1 MSEKDAEVIVIGGGP
16 AGSVL
21 AAKLARASRRVT
33 LFEKEHFPRFH
44 IGESLLPCSVPL
56 FEELGVRPELDR
68 AGFLRKYAA
77 EFVSADGSKRK
88 RYAFADG
95 MLPGS
100 ESAYEVERA
109 EFDRVLLEHAARSGA
124 RVQQGV
130 EVVAFRCDAREG
142 VEVTV
147 RDAAGKQRTE
157 RAEILVDASGQQ
169 AFAAKKLGLRQMD
182 AELKNFAVFSHF
194 EGAVRERGAREG
206 DISIVLTPL
215 GWWWVIPLKGDRTSA
230 GLVTSVR
237 ALGGRKA
244 DQAFFEQQ
252 IAETPY
258 LRQRF
263 EGAARVMPVR
273 SVSDYSY
280 VTRSL
285 IADRLL
291 LVGDAG
297 AFIDPVFSTGVHIA
311 VRGAFEAAS
320 AVERALDER
329 RFAASHFRR
338 YERRMRRFVADY
350 RRFVKGFYR
359 PEFAE
364 LLLHPSDV
372 LDLRAAITSLLAGH
386 GTGHL
391 GIRLRLSVFYLLAR
405 LNRHLLLTPRLP
417 GRREAAAQR

>member
-1 MSEKDAEVIVIGGGP
+1 MSENGAEVIVIGGGP

-21 AAKLARASRRVT
+21 AAKLARASRRVV
-33 LFEKEHFPRFH
+33 LFEKERFPRFH

-77 EFVSADGSKRK
+77 EFVSADGTHRK

-95 MLPGS
+95 MLPGAA
-100 ESAYEVERA
+100 SAYEVERA
-109 EFDRVLLEHAARSGA
+109 EFDRVLLEHAERSGA
-124 RVQQGV
+124 RVEQGV
-130 EVVAFRCDAREG
+130 EVVSFRCDAQKG
-142 VEVTV
+142 VDVVV
-147 RDAAGKQRTE
+147 RDAAGNERTE
-157 RAEILVDASGQQ
+157 HAEILVDASGQQ
-169 AFAAKKLGLRQMD
+169 AFVAKKLGLREMD

-194 EGAVRERGAREG
+194 DGAFRERGAREG

-215 GWWWVIPLKGDRTSA
+215 GWWWVIPLKGDRTSV
-230 GLVTSVR
+230 GLVTSSR
-237 ALGGRKA
+237 ALGGRKP

-252 IAETPY
+252 IEDTPY
-258 LRQRF
+258 LKQRF
-263 EGAARVMPVR
+263 AGATRVMPVR

-285 IADRLL
+285 IGDRLL
-291 LVGDAG
+291 MVGDAG

-311 VRGAFEAAS
+311 VRGAFEAAAS
-320 AVERALDER
+320 VERALDER
-329 RFAASHFRR
+329 RFAASRFRP
-338 YERRMRRFVADY
+338 YERKMRRFVRDY
-350 RRFVKGFYR
+350 RKFVKGFYR

-364 LLLHPSDV
+364 LLMHPSDV

-391 GIRLRLSVFYLLAR
+391 GIRLRLAVFYLLAR
-405 LNRHLLLTPRLP
+405 LNRRIRLTPRLP
-417 GRREAAAQR
+417 GRRERAA